1 MKIREFT
8 VTNFRGFANEN
19 TFLIS
24 ERFTVIAG
32 VNGRGKTSLLDG
44 LALLVSRL
52 FRSLGLSAGNQRTI
66 AATDVFDGS
75 NDASL
80 SMRANCAGIPC
91 DFAVAFRPDWTNV
104 RATTLP
110 KSVKYQI
117 VNNYGDPHRADDQAP
132 VAIYYTTDR
141 AGLRLPRTLPV
152 ELPTGQQLAH
162 SGALSNRLVDYR
174 DFVARYRLWLAQKKS
189 TEINAFERAFGVF
202 LRDFSDVQVETQPL
216 RLTVR
221 KGDSRLSANQL
232 SDGERS
238 FIAILGDMVRRLAL
252 ANPDIDDPL
261 QGHGVVLIDELELHL
276 HPTWQ
281 RQIVA
286 KLRETFPNIQFIA
299 TTHSPFVIQ
308 ALRPGEL
315 INLDPDEFGE
325 YSDKSIED
333 IAETVMGV
341 DLPQKSER
349 YREMMRAAE
358 TYFRLLRTPNGDPSE
373 IAVAER
379 RLNELSVPFS
389 DDPAFQALLKLE
401 RETRRGGGGG
411 GDATG

>member
-1 MKIREFT
+1 MRSDRIGRTFAPRDFRIR
-8 VTNFRGFANEN
+8 
-19 TFLIS
+19 
-24 ERFTVIAG
+24 
-32 VNGRGKTSLLDG
+32 
-44 LALLVSRL
+44 
-52 FRSLGLSAGNQRTI
+52 
-66 AATDVFDGS
+66 S
-75 NDASL
+75 N
-80 SMRANCAGIPC
+80 I
-91 DFAVAFRPDWTNV
+91 
-104 RATTLP
+104 
-110 KSVKYQI
+110 K
-117 VNNYGDPHRADDQAP
+117 VNNYGDPDRADDQAP

-141 AGLRLPRTLPV
+141 AGLRLPRTLPA

-174 DFVARYRLWLAQKKS
+174 DFIARYRLWLAQEKS
-189 TEINAFERAFGVF
+189 REINAFEKALGVF
-202 LRDFSDVQVETQPL
+202 LKGFSHVQIETRPL

-221 KGDSRLSANQL
+221 KGDSRLSTNQL

-252 ANPDIDDPL
+252 ANPDMDDPL

-281 RQIVA
+281 RQIIE
-286 KLRETFPNIQFIA
+286 KLGETFRNIQFIG

-341 DLPQKSER
+341 YLPQKSER

-358 TYFRLLRTPNGDPSE
+358 TYFRLLRIPNGNPSE
-373 IAVAER
+373 IAGAER

-401 RETRRGGGGG
+401 RETRRGGGRGS
-411 GDATG
+411 DATG

>member
-8 VTNFRGFANEN
+8 VTNFRGFPNEK
-19 TFLIS
+19 TFRVS
-24 ERFTVIAG
+24 ERFIVIAG

-52 FRSLGLSAGNQRTI
+52 FRSLGLSAGRQR
-66 AATDVFDGS
+66 AMSATDVFDGS
-75 NDASL
+75 DDTSL
-80 SMRANCAGIPC
+80 SMRVNCAGIPLS
-91 DFAVAFRPDWTNV
+91 FSVAFRSDSSRV
-104 RATTLP
+104 RANKLQNSI
-110 KSVKYQI
+110 KCQI
-117 VNNYGDPHRADDQAP
+117 VNNYGDPDRADDQAP

-141 AGLRLPRTLPV
+141 AGLRLPRALPV
-152 ELPTGQQLAH
+152 ELPTGHQLAH
-162 SGALSNRLVDYR
+162 NGALSNRLVDYR
-174 DFVARYRLWLAQKKS
+174 DFVARYRVWCAQERS
-189 TEINAFERAFGVF
+189 GEVIAFEKALGVF
-202 LRDFSDVQVETQPL
+202 LDGFSDVQVETQPL

-221 KGDSRLSANQL
+221 KGDSRLSINQL

-252 ANPDIDDPL
+252 ANPDLDDPL

-281 RQIVA
+281 RQIVE
-286 KLRETFPNIQFIA
+286 KLRETFPNIQFIG

-333 IAETVMGV
+333 IAENVMGV
-341 DLPQKSER
+341 DLPQKSKR
-349 YREMMRAAE
+349 YREMMGAAE
-358 TYFRLLRTPNGDPSE
+358 TYFRLLRAPDGNATE
-373 IAVAER
+373 IAAAER

-401 RETRRGGGGG
+401 RETQRSGGS
-411 GDATG
+411 DAAR